1 MELNLVGTS
10 ALVTGGGQGMGR
22 QITKR
27 LLDSG
32 VNVAVLELNGE
43 TVERTVDELNA
54 EAGGRAQAIAHAG
67 SVASADDVAAA
78 FDAATS
84 AFGTPQMVVNN
95 AGWANM
101 SLIVD
106 TPESDWDQ
114 VFDVCAKGT
123 FLCTRE
129 AARRLLAEKLPGA
142 VVNISSI
149 NYEFAT
155 DGICHYAAA
164 KAAVSQF
171 TKVAAAELAPSD
183 IRVNA
188 IAPGLTRT
196 PMSEGGFLDG
206 RMGEEFVAHTPL
218 GRFGEP
224 DDIAQVVMILLSE
237 QAGWVTGV
245 TLAVDGGSHIRGL
258 HNYWAVMNEGAPA

>member
-1 MELNLVGTS
+1 MKLIGRS
-10 ALVTGGGQGMGR
+10 AVVTGGGQGMGR
-22 QITKR
+22 QFSKR
-27 LLDSG
+27 LLEHD
-32 VNVAVLELNGE
+32 VNVVILELNPE
-43 TVERTVDELNA
+43 TA
-54 EAGGRAQAIAHAG
+54 EATARDLTHEVGGAARAIGQAG
-67 SVASADDVAAA
+67 SVSVADDVAAA
-78 FDAATS
+78 FDTATE
-84 AFGTPQMVVNN
+84 AFGTPQIVVNN

-101 SLIVD
+101 TLIVD
-106 TPESDWDQ
+106 TPESEWDQ

-129 AARRLLAEKLPGA
+129 AARRLQAEDLPGA

-149 NYEFAT
+149 NYELAT
-155 DGICHYAAA
+155 DGISHYCAA

-196 PMSEGGFLDG
+196 PMSEGGFLEG
-206 RMGEEFVAHTPL
+206 RMGEEFIAHTPL

-224 DDIAQVVMILLSE
+224 DDVAQVMLFLASE
-237 QAGWVTGV
+237 ESGWVTGV

-258 HNYWAVMNEGAPA
+258 HNYWAVMNEAAPA